1 MKPWPVIPKSMC
13 SLQTNTDL
21 DATVGGAAFLGVVGR
36 DGVGF
41 AITLISD
48 GRGGDTLADE
58 VVGNGLGTVI
68 RESKFQLL
76 AASAVGMTINMGF
89 EHGILLHESDGFVQ
103 DFAGFRREIKG
114 VGLE

>member
-21 DATVGGAAFLGVVGR
+21 DATVGGAAFLGVVGS

-68 RESKFQLL
+68 RESKVQLL
-76 AASAVGMTINMGF
+76 AAGAVGMTINMGF

-103 DFAGFRREIKG
+103 DFAGRD
-114 VGLE
+114 